1 MTRSI
6 WYSLKLISII
16 LLLELPFSILTYRV
30 GNAKN
35 ISSNNNSLLFPK
47 VRNRANKII
56 NNTNYLLDKHL
67 FFSNEDIELLKFNIN
82 PFHTNTF
89 TFSRINPYK
98 DYNFTKTIL
107 PKEIVWVPGVVWRQ
121 QFITVKSRKGY
132 NIFPV
137 NLLEID
143 NKSSKVILK
152 PITSNFNSQIGTS
165 SLEKIAKKW
174 QVVAAINGGYFN
186 RNNKLPLGAIR
197 QDNNWLSSPILER
210 GAIGWNEN
218 GKFFIDNL
226 SLQETLIVDNGEEIT
241 IQGLNSGYIQAG
253 ISRYTPQWGE
263 KYTTISNN
271 EIIISIKNDR
281 VIEKQKSKKI
291 KQSYNIPNNGYLLV
305 IRKKIFRSNLFLIG
319 NRLKIVSHTIPKKFN
334 QFPHILGAGP
344 LLINNGF
351 VSLNIQDEKFTKS
364 FQKQKASRSAI
375 GITNQGKIIL
385 VTVHNSIG
393 SNGVNLNE
401 MIQIMQKLGST
412 SALNL
417 DGGSSTS
424 LVLGGQLVDRFPF
437 SAAKIHNGIGVF
449 IAQ

>member
-1 MTRSI
+1 M
-6 WYSLKLISII
+6 
-16 LLLELPFSILTYRV
+16 
-30 GNAKN
+30 
-35 ISSNNNSLLFPK
+35 
-47 VRNRANKII
+47 
-56 NNTNYLLDKHL
+56 
-67 FFSNEDIELLKFNIN
+67 
-82 PFHTNTF
+82 
-89 TFSRINPYK
+89 
-98 DYNFTKTIL
+98 
-107 PKEIVWVPGVVWRQ
+107 
-121 QFITVKSRKGY
+121 
-132 NIFPV
+132 
-137 NLLEID
+137 
-143 NKSSKVILK
+143 
-152 PITSNFNSQIGTS
+152 
-165 SLEKIAKKW
+165 
-174 QVVAAINGGYFN
+174 
-186 RNNKLPLGAIR
+186 
-197 QDNNWLSSPILER
+197 
-210 GAIGWNEN
+210 
-218 GKFFIDNL
+218 
-226 SLQETLIVDNGEEIT
+226 
-241 IQGLNSGYIQAG
+241 
-253 ISRYTPQWGE
+253 
-263 KYTTISNN
+263 
-271 EIIISIKNDR
+271 
-281 VIEKQKSKKI
+281 IEKQKSKKI